1 VVLVRLILA
10 LALFSLLA
18 AQASAYDVAIKVTV
32 AQGTLAVGTNVTVMQ
47 DDVELYSQKAGM
59 DGVAHFQLDPGSY
72 LVVLQRGGYPDY
84 VSILEVSGVTNVTRT
99 MSQGMS
105 YASAYGQIKGPTDF
119 SNVSIAAF
127 TGGDIVKR
135 VSPNK
140 DGYYL
145 MPYLP
150 GGEYELVF
158 GAPGF
163 AEVRK
168 PVSLMPAV
176 YSKVNAK
183 LEKPAAEP
191 EGEPRL
197 VVPASAGRDSAIEV
211 MVYRGNAPAAGA
223 AVLVST
229 PAGSFEAIADSTGI
243 VRVNAAQPGKYKFS
257 YGALQAITTVEAGM
271 PEPPLPPE
279 QELEPEAPGGQEPE
293 PQEQGGW
300 MGAVAA
306 LAIAGGVVALL
317 LVAAAAIMLLGRKG
331 GKAKE
336 EKPAEPHAK
345 KHEHAHHAKHAHHKK

>member
-1 VVLVRLILA
+1 MRLILA

-32 AQGTLAVGTNVTVMQ
+32 AQGTLAVGTNVTILQ

-59 DGVAHFQLDPGSY
+59 DGFAKFQLDPGSY
-72 LVVLQRGGYPDY
+72 LVLLQRGGYPDY
-84 VSILEVSGVTNVTRT
+84 VSILEVSGTTNVTRT

-105 YASAYGQIKGPTDF
+105 YASAYGQITGPADF

-127 TGGDIVKR
+127 AGGEIVKR

-158 GAPGF
+158 TAPGF
-163 AEVRK
+163 LEAGK
-168 PVSLMPAV
+168 LVSLLPAT
-176 YSKVNAK
+176 YSKVNVK

-197 VVPASAGRDSAIEV
+197 AAPASAGEGATIEV
-211 MVYRGNAPAAGA
+211 AVYKGSAPAAGA
-223 AVLVST
+223 AVLVTT
-229 PAGSFEAIADSTGI
+229 PAGSFEAAADGSGI
-243 VRVNAAQPGKYKFS
+243 VRVKAVQPGEYKFA
-257 YGALQAITTVEAGM
+257 YGALVSTTTVEASAPA
-271 PEPPLPPE
+271 PEAPPE
-279 QELEPEAPGGQEPE
+279 QEPEQKVPITNEPA
-293 PQEQGGW
+293 PQEQGDW
-300 MGAVAA
+300 MGAMAA
-306 LAIAGGVVALL
+306 LAVAGGVVALL

-331 GKAKE
+331 KG
-336 EKPAEPHAK
+336 KPAEPQGEK
-345 KHEHAHHAKHAHHKK
+345 HAHHAKHARHKK